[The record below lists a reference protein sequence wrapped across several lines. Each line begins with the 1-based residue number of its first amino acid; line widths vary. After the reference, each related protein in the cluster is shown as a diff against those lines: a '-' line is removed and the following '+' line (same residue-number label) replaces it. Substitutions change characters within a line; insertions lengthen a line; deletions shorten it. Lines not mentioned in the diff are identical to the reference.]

1 MKKISI
7 NSPEAP
13 AAIGPYS
20 HANMAGDLIFV
31 SGQLPIRAGE
41 LVADDPADAARAAM
55 ENIGAILKEA
65 GSDFD
70 HVLRCTVYLTD
81 LSNFAA
87 VNEVY
92 AEFFSEHYPA
102 RVCFE
107 VSGLPKGAL
116 VEIDAIAVKA

>member
-55 ENIGAILKEA
+55 EKIGAILKEA

-92 AEFFSEHYPA
+92 AEFFSENYPA